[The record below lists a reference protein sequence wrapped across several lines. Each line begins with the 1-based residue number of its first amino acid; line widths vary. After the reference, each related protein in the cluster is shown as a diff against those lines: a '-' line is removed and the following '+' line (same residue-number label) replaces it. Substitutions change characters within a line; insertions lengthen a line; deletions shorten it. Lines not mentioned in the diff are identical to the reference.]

1 MTALS
6 PSFWRS
12 AHVEQ
17 SASEDTPML
26 MGFSM
31 CDYIAAS
38 IAIGSVIIFIALLC
52 WNGYD
57 DYRNGRLTST
67 WRRPHE

>member
-1 MTALS
+1 
-6 PSFWRS
+6 
-12 AHVEQ
+12 
-17 SASEDTPML
+17 ML

-38 IAIGSVIIFIALLC
+38 IAIGSVIIFIVLLC

-57 DYRNGRLTST
+57 DYRHGRLTST